1 MEKAKEQLVR
11 NIKPDIVHTL
21 AWNFV
26 EASTSLEFWGRMIR
40 RLLFL
45 GILFC
50 ALVPNYS
57 LALPG
62 TAHVQDMLNVVLG
75 DAAVRNPELRESLK
89 EFTKTIDNF
98 EVVKGLPLGKSGH
111 RLYGHWGFSE
121 AIPFNTSPELKSLL
135 QSIAEKEGPE
145 AAELAKQRI
154 IKSWSADARKLIQL
168 SERMLGVGG
177 RSARGLAGLLY
188 TTHLLGD
195 YSGEKLNSLQ
205 DINALSKDLQKNI
218 HRLLGNNSPAAI
230 KLSARIEKVVQA
242 SGSKNSQ
249 VLASKLLNELKTSPE
264 LSKSI
269 QKLIN
274 ARATASLFKTGMATN
289 IVQPK
294 NISSA
299 QRQARKL
306 LKNGKIRTVPAQLLP
321 KGRLLAA
328 ASQGA
333 GAGLL
338 CFALEG
344 GSATFQYMRGNMY
357 APEYRE
363 KLAEAAL
370 SGATTAAELW
380 VAQAVTP
387 VLAHLIPVPGGLVVA
402 AVSIGATMV
411 FDVGKS
417 LYKKNRESKMLTRE
431 DLAVLGI
438 EIDSV
443 LEPELDKYTI
453 FEPETEKNSILEPEL
468 DKNSILEPELD
479 KYTIFEPELD
489 SIFE

>member
-1 MEKAKEQLVR
+1 
-11 NIKPDIVHTL
+11 
-21 AWNFV
+21 
-26 EASTSLEFWGRMIR
+26 MIR
-40 RLLFL
+40 RLILFGIL

-62 TAHVQDMLNVVLG
+62 TAHVQDMLNVVLD
-75 DAAVRNPELRESLK
+75 DAVVKNPELREALK

-98 EVVKGLPLGKSGH
+98 EVVKGLPLGQSGH

-121 AIPFNTSPELKSLL
+121 AIPFNTSPELKSML

-154 IKSWSADARKLIQL
+154 IKSWTSDARKLIQL
-168 SERMLGVGG
+168 SEKMLGVGG

-205 DINALSKDLQKNI
+205 DIKALSKDLQKNI
-218 HRLLGNNSPAAI
+218 HRLLGNNSPAAT
-230 KLSARIEKVVQA
+230 KLCARIEKAMQA
-242 SGSKNSQ
+242 AGSKSSQ
-249 VLASKLLNELKTSPE
+249 ALAANLLKELKKSPE

-274 ARATASLFKTGMATN
+274 ARAAASLLKNSIATN
-289 IVQPK
+289 IAQPK
-294 NISSA
+294 SISAA
-299 QRQARKL
+299 QKQARQL
-306 LKNGKIRTVPAQLLP
+306 LKNSKVRAVPAQLLP

-328 ASQGA
+328 ASQGV
-333 GAGLL
+333 GAGLF
-338 CFALEG
+338 CFALDSG
-344 GSATFQYMRGNMY
+344 IATFQYMRGNKY

-370 SGATTAAELW
+370 SGAVAAGGVW
-380 VAQAVTP
+380 AGSAVAP
-387 VLAHLIPVPGGLVVA
+387 VLAYLVPVPGGLVVA

-411 FDVGKS
+411 FDVGHT
-417 LYKKNRESKMLTRE
+417 LYKKHQESKLLTRE
-431 DLAVLGI
+431 DLAALGI
-438 EIDSV
+438 KIESV

-468 DKNSILEPELD
+468 DRNSILEPELD
-479 KYTIFEPELD
+479 KNSILDPELD
-489 SIFE
+489 SIFD